1 MNKKLLFWST
11 VVALG
16 GLLFGIDV
24 AVISGA
30 EQKIQKLWDLSD
42 VLHGQAIA
50 SALYGTV
57 IGALFGGIPAEK
69 YGRKKALF
77 VIGILY
83 FVSAIGAAMAP
94 EVFSFMVLRFIG
106 GLGVGASSVVAPMYI
121 SEIAPAKTRGRFVAV
136 FQFNIVFGILLAYLF
151 NYLLA
156 GTGPNDWRFMI
167 GIVAIPAVIFIILLF
182 FVPESPRWL
191 MVHKKEYDKARE
203 ILAVSDPG
211 GVDEAIASIHQS
223 IDEEKQKISLKSFFT
238 KRFSVPILLAF
249 LIAFFNQMSGIN
261 AIIYFAPR
269 VFEMAGIGKDA
280 AFLQSAGVGLV
291 NLVFTMLGL
300 YLIDR
305 LGRKKLM
312 LIGSIGYIISLVA
325 VAAAFYFQYLGGIL
339 VPAMI
344 FLFIAS
350 HAIGQ
355 GAVIWV
361 FISEIF
367 PNQVRSYGQSLGCS
381 THWILAAVVS
391 GAFPFFA
398 NNPNIGPA
406 KIFLFFAIMMVLQL
420 LWVIFR
426 MPETK
431 GIPLEELEAKLIKE
445 KRINKIAAA

>member
-1 MNKKLLFWST
+1 MNKRLLFWSI

-16 GLLFGIDV
+16 GFLFGMDV

-30 EQKIQKLWDLSD
+30 EQEIQKIWGLSD

-50 SALYGTV
+50 AALYGTV
-57 IGALFGGIPAEK
+57 IGALFGGIPSEK
-69 YGRKKALF
+69 YGRKNTLI
-77 VIGILY
+77 VIGLLY
-83 FVSAIGAAMAP
+83 LISSVGAALAP
-94 EVFSFMVLRFIG
+94 DVVSFMIFRLIG

-136 FQFNIVFGILLAYLF
+136 FQFNIVFGILLSYF
-151 NYLLA
+151 TNYLIR
-156 GTGPNDWRFMI
+156 GSGPDDWRWML
-167 GIVAIPAVIFIILLF
+167 GIVAIPALVFIILMFL
-182 FVPESPRWL
+182 VPESPRWL
-191 MVHKKEYDKARE
+191 MIHRKQYDKARE
-203 ILAVSDPG
+203 ILAVSDPN
-211 GVDEAIASIHQS
+211 GVDEAIASIQKEVE
-223 IDEEKQKISLKSFFT
+223 EEKKKVSLVTFFSG
-238 KRFSVPILLAF
+238 RFNVQILLAF

-291 NLVFTMLGL
+291 NLIFTMLGL

-312 LIGSIGYIISLVA
+312 LIGSMGYIISLAV
-325 VAAAFYFQYLGGIL
+325 VAAAFYLKMKGIV
-339 VPAMI
+339 VPVFV

-367 PNQVRSYGQSLGCS
+367 PNQVRSYGQSLGCT
-381 THWILAAVVS
+381 THWVLAAIVS
-391 GAFPFFA
+391 AAFPFFA
-398 NNPNIGPA
+398 NKFGAAP
-406 KIFLFFAIMMVLQL
+406 IFLFFAIMMVFQL
-420 LWVIFR
+420 LWVIFK

-431 GIPLEELEAKLIKE
+431 GVPLEELEAKLSGK
-445 KRINKIAAA
+445 NKLNIAIGL